1 MCNLYSLNGKTGLLI
16 VQGDRMNKSAKKC
29 KKSIDKSLARHYTIY
44 SRTGR
49 PMDEKSSEKNSKK
62 CLTSKTESAKI
73 LTERNTH
80 RRKEI
85 RHNRKDKTMKIATC
99 CHCGTTSNLHR
110 LFSPSRFYFSVCPD
124 CAKLNTGLAAQM
136 PSDETLEVRAV
147 FPTDA
152 DAQFAHDAVMG
163 QFPSDAAIRVESI
176 RVEQGNNVVFSLL
189 VPTDRRCDAAK
200 ALDTFQ
206 SNWNAHVWKIS
217 GTRFEFP
224 VMCADT
230 MELRKRQKFCRD
242 HRNTVKYPSLRN
254 DH

>member
-1 MCNLYSLNGKTGLLI
+1 M
-16 VQGDRMNKSAKKC
+16 KSQAKKIQENFQ
-29 KKSIDKSLARHYTIY
+29 KVLDKRNAIRYTN
-44 SRTGR
+44 SVPNNTG
-49 PMDEKSSEKNSKK
+49 
-62 CLTSKTESAKI
+62 
-73 LTERNTH
+73 
-80 RRKEI
+80 RKEI
-85 RHNRKDKTMKIATC
+85 RPTNKGEFTMKIATC

-163 QFPSDAAIRVESI
+163 QFPSDAAIRVSEI
-176 RVEQGNNVVFSLL
+176 RVEQGNNVVFTLL